1 MGTFSWTVSIWSIL
15 FWYWDRYSAF
25 SEDYLWSTSLIVFF
39 FTGSGNSTVDSELWK
54 PRMREVTD
62 EKGFQHLPRRLR
74 AIYPFR
80 QSPSAK
86 CEQKKNQWKKLMLAR
101 CAIMVFF
108 SLILFGSRNG
118 LRWKGWIALS
128 IWHIVLAISWSVG
141 RSVGLSVSL
150 SVCQSVSRTGTQS
163 PSQLTTLAAYYL
175 YCVVFYFL
183 LWPFAFV
190 SFSRIRSKV
199 Q

>member
-1 MGTFSWTVSIWSIL
+1 MKPDGLCLLFEDDKSLRVAMGTFSWTVSIWSIL

-101 CAIMVFF
+101 RAIMVFF
-108 SLILFGSRNG
+108 SLIPF
-118 LRWKGWIALS
+118 W
-128 IWHIVLAISWSVG
+128 LA
-141 RSVGLSVSL
+141 
-150 SVCQSVSRTGTQS
+150 QRTPLKRMDCS
-163 PSQLTTLAAYYL
+163 
-175 YCVVFYFL
+175 
-183 LWPFAFV
+183 
-190 SFSRIRSKV
+190 
-199 Q
+199 

>member
-25 SEDYLWSTSLIVFF
+25 SEAYLWSTSLIVFF

-62 EKGFQHLPRRLR
+62 EKDFRHLPRRLR
-74 AIYPFR
+74 AIHPFR

-86 CEQKKNQWKKLMLAR
+86 SEQKKKSVKKINVSAA
-101 CAIMVFF
+101 CYHGFF
-108 SLILFGSRNG
+108 FFFHWFFFGSRDG
-118 LRWKGWIALS
+118 LRRKGWIALS
-128 IWHIVLAISWSVG
+128 IWHVVLTISWSVR
-141 RSVGLSVSL
+141 RSVGQSFGLPVSQYDRHSITQSANNTSSVLSVL
-150 SVCQSVSRTGTQS
+150 RCI
-163 PSQLTTLAAYYL
+163 
-175 YCVVFYFL
+175 YFL
-183 LWPFAFV
+183 LWPFAIV
-190 SFSRIRSKV
+190 SFSYIRSKV

>member
-1 MGTFSWTVSIWSIL
+1 MGTFSWTVSICSIL
-15 FWYWDRYSAF
+15 FWYWDRYSTF
-25 SEDYLWSTSLIVFF
+25 SEAYLWSTSLIVFF

-62 EKGFQHLPRRLR
+62 EKGFQHLPRRLW

-86 CEQKKNQWKKLMLAR
+86 SEQKKNQWKKLMLAR
-101 CAIMVFF
+101 RAIMVFF
-108 SLILFGSRNG
+108 SLILFGPRNG

-128 IWHIVLAISWSVG
+128 IWHIVLAISRSVG

-150 SVCQSVSRTGTQS
+150 SVCQSVSGTGTQS
-163 PSQLTTLAAYYL
+163 LSQLTTLAAY
-175 YCVVFYFL
+175 
-183 LWPFAFV
+183 
-190 SFSRIRSKV
+190 
-199 Q
+199 

>member
-1 MGTFSWTVSIWSIL
+1 MGTFSWTVSICSIL
-15 FWYWDRYSAF
+15 FWYWDRYSTF
-25 SEDYLWSTSLIVFF
+25 SEAYLWSTSLIVFF

-80 QSPSAK
+80 QSPLAK
-86 CEQKKNQWKKLMLAR
+86 SEQKKNQWKKINVSAA
-101 CAIMVFF
+101 CHGFFF

-128 IWHIVLAISWSVG
+128 IWHIVLAISRSVG

-150 SVCQSVSRTGTQS
+150 SVCQSVSGTGTQS
-163 PSQLTTLAAYYL
+163 LSQLTTLAAYYL

-190 SFSRIRSKV
+190 SFSHIRSKV